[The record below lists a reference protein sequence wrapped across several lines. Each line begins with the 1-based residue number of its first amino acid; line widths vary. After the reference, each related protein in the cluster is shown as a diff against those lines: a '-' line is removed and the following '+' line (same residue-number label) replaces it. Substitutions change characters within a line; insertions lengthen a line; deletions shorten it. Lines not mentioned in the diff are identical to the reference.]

1 MVTPIEVVCL
11 QMSVSAAG
19 PHEAHYH
26 LADPQRAKPRP
37 MMEMAN
43 FHIVDRTI
51 SLAQIGFDFYDNIVT
66 YRV

>member
-11 QMSVSAAG
+11 QMASTARGVD
-19 PHEAHYH
+19 EAHYH
-26 LADPQRAKPRP
+26 LADPQRAKPRSV
-37 MMEMAN
+37 MEMAN

-51 SLAQIGFDFYDNIVT
+51 SLAQIGFDYYDNIVT

>member
-11 QMSVSAAG
+11 QMAGAARG

-37 MMEMAN
+37 MTEAAN

-51 SLAQIGFDFYDNIVT
+51 TLAQIGFDYYDNIVT

>member
-1 MVTPIEVVCL
+1 MVTPIDLVCL
-11 QMSVSAAG
+11 QMASCARSG
-19 PHEAHYH
+19 DEAHYH

-37 MMEMAN
+37 MTEAAN

-51 SLAQIGFDFYDNIVT
+51 SLAQIGFDYYANIVT

>member
-11 QMSVSAAG
+11 QMASSARG
-19 PHEAHYH
+19 DEAHYH

-37 MMEMAN
+37 MTEMAN

>member
-11 QMSVSAAG
+11 QMASTARV
-19 PHEAHYH
+19 PDEAHYH